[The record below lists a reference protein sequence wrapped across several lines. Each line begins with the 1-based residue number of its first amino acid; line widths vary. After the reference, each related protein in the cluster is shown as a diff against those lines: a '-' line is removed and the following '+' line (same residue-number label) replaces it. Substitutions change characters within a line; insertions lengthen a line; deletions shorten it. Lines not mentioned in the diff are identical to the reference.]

1 MKFAR
6 VFSNSLFARMAIIGL
21 IFGISLIS
29 VVACS
34 TSPSEQWTSDGVI
47 KAGEYPNAQKYGDYE
62 IFWKNDDQYLY
73 VGMKAKTNG
82 WVAVG
87 FGSTMKNT
95 DMCFGFVK
103 GGNAALFDLF
113 SSRANPL
120 PPDTDQGGKSDILAF
135 GGKEEGGFTTI
146 EFKRALV
153 TGDKLDTQL
162 VKGVNKIIWAYGPDD
177 TTGSKHIARGYG
189 EITIK

>member
-1 MKFAR
+1 MKLTRVLSNSWPAR
-6 VFSNSLFARMAIIGL
+6 VALIGL
-21 IFGISLIS
+21 VLGISLVSII
-29 VVACS
+29 ACS
-34 TSPSEQWTSDGVI
+34 TSQSEPWTPDGVI
-47 KAGEYPNAQKYGDYE
+47 RSGEYPASQKYGDYE
-62 IFWKNDDQYLY
+62 IFWKNDEQYLY

-87 FGSTMKNT
+87 FGSTMRNT

-103 GGNAALFDLF
+103 DGNAACFDMF
-113 SSRANPL
+113 SAKVPL
-120 PPDTDQGGKSDILAF
+120 PPDADQGGKNDILAF
-135 GGKEEGGFTTI
+135 GGKTEGGFTTI
-146 EFKRALV
+146 EFKRALL